1 MKYPFEK
8 VSILEL
14 MRHPFDEETGD
25 VHTRMSIRVL
35 SLIFFPFYVVM
46 QVIIPLYFFSTFYN
60 DKEWSLAL
68 AIVGGEVTALVVWAG
83 YIVCCHYQILHI
95 FILGKTST
103 GNLWASSPMA
113 NQEGKS

>member
-25 VHTRMSIRVL
+25 VHTRMSMRVL

-60 DKEWSLAL
+60 DKEWSL
-68 AIVGGEVTALVVWAG
+68 VEKPCVRDPR
-83 YIVCCHYQILHI
+83 
-95 FILGKTST
+95 
-103 GNLWASSPMA
+103 SPSA
-113 NQEGKS
+113 VDPRKQV